1 LKKATGI
8 IPARFGATRFPGKPL
23 ALILGKP
30 MIQRVYDNACR
41 ANSLA
46 AVIVATDDPRIMAAC
61 GDLRIPVRMTSPD
74 HSSGTDRVA
83 EVAGT
88 VDTPLIVNIQGD
100 EPILE
105 PGMIDALVGAMAD
118 EGVVMASLMTRVED
132 PAAFSDRNRVKVV
145 VDKNGFAL
153 YFSRAPIPHGTK
165 DGFFQHIGI
174 YGYRKEFL
182 FRFCGLPPSRLERT
196 EKLEQLRALENGYK
210 IKMVE
215 TESPTLSVD
224 SPQDIIEV
232 ERYLTN
238 NNHD

>member
-30 MIQRVYDNACR
+30 MIQRVYENSRR
-41 ANSLA
+41 ADSLA
-46 AVIVATDDPRIMAAC
+46 EVIVATDDPRIMVAC
-61 GDLRIPVRMTSPD
+61 TDLRIPVRMTSPD

-83 EVAGT
+83 EVAGS

-100 EPILE
+100 EPVLE

-118 EGVVMASLMTRVED
+118 ERLVMASLMTRIED
-132 PAAFSDRNRVKVV
+132 PASFSDRNRVKVV

-153 YFSRAPIPHGTK
+153 YFSRAPIPHGAK
-165 DGFFQHIGI
+165 DGYFQHIGI
-174 YGYRKEFL
+174 YGYRRDFL

-196 EKLEQLRALENGYK
+196 EQLEQLRALENGYK

-215 TESPTLSVD
+215 TESTTLSVD

>member
-1 LKKATGI
+1 LKNATGI

-30 MIQRVYDNACR
+30 MIQHVYDNAR
-41 ANSLA
+41 RSKALA
-46 AVIVATDDPRIMAAC
+46 EVIVATDDPRIQEAC
-61 GDLRIPVRMTSPD
+61 LGLKIPVRMTSPD
-74 HSSGTDRVA
+74 HSSGTDRIA
-83 EVAGT
+83 EVART
-88 VDTPLIVNIQGD
+88 LDTPIIVNIQGD
-100 EPILE
+100 EPVLK
-105 PGMIDALVGAMAD
+105 PDMIDALVEALAD
-118 EGVVMASLMTRVED
+118 RRIVMASLMTRIQD

-145 VDKNGFAL
+145 VDNNGFAL

-196 EKLEQLRALENGYK
+196 ESLEQLRALENGYR

-215 TESPTLSVD
+215 TASPTLSVD
-224 SPQDIIEV
+224 SPRDIIEV

-238 NNHD
+238 NDHD